1 MRLAY
6 EMAYKHPADEKPD
19 IEMIPYT
26 AEYQNEYKTLY
37 NKCFHEMREALDIR
51 PYDFI
56 QDDSYFDSGMD
67 VVYMLVEEGV
77 LIGAVSLED
86 NEVNNLFVNPLY
98 QGFGYGRKILLW
110 ALENIHTER
119 IILHVSSWNEK
130 AVRLYRSVGFD
141 ITKTIIVE
149 QDESG
154 SQIPLAKNERYGI
167 GIRQQSKSDNNLRY

>member
-26 AEYQNEYKTLY
+26 VEYQNEYKTLY

-130 AVRLYRSVGFD
+130 AVRLYR
-141 ITKTIIVE
+141 
-149 QDESG
+149 
-154 SQIPLAKNERYGI
+154 
-167 GIRQQSKSDNNLRY
+167 

>member
-1 MRLAY
+1 MDMVLCSVF
-6 EMAYKHPADEKPD
+6 

-154 SQIPLAKNERYGI
+154 SQIPEAANERYGI